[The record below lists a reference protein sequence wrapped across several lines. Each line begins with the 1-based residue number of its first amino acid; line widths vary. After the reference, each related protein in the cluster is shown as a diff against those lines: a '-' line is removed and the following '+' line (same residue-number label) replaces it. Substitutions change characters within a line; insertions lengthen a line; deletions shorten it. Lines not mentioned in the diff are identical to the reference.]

1 MQSAAIKIEHLSFH
15 YGERC
20 ALDDV
25 SWDVTDGE
33 LFALLGPNGSG
44 KTTLFRLLSTLIP
57 MQHLKSSP
65 SSSIQVFGT
74 SVESDLSSVRH
85 HMGVVFQSPSVD
97 GKLTVFE
104 NLRLQAS
111 LYGLTGKSAG
121 ERIVEVSEQLGIS
134 ERQHD
139 IVDKLSGG
147 LRRRLELAKSLLHRP
162 QLLIMDEPTTG
173 LDPASRIDLWN
184 VLRQLQQDNGM
195 TIFMTTHLL
204 EEAERADRVA
214 ILNEGQLVALDQ
226 PDVLRQQ
233 LGGDVVSITCAD
245 PESLSKLLAAEFDVQ
260 PRLVDGQL
268 RLEHGSEV
276 ASVPASSNVALVQR
290 IMDQFGDQIQ
300 TITVGRPSLEDVFI
314 SKTGHQFF
322 QNGEL
327 APLGE

>member
-57 MQHLKSSP
+57 MQHMKSSP

-173 LDPASRIDLWN
+173 LDPAARIDLWN

-233 LGGDVVSITCAD
+233 LGGDVVSITCAA

-276 ASVPASSNVALVQR
+276 ASVQASSNVALVQR

-300 TITVGRPSLEDVFI
+300 SITVGRPSLEDVFI

-322 QNGEL
+322 QSGEL
-327 APLGE
+327 VPTGE

>member
-57 MQHLKSSP
+57 MQHMKSSP

-173 LDPASRIDLWN
+173 LDPAARIDLWN

-300 TITVGRPSLEDVFI
+300 SITVGRPSLEDVFI

-322 QNGEL
+322 QSGEL
-327 APLGE
+327 VPTGE

>member
-25 SWDVTDGE
+25 SWDVNDGE

-65 SSSIQVFGT
+65 SSSIRVFGK
-74 SVESDLSSVRH
+74 SVESDLSSVRNQ
-85 HMGVVFQSPSVD
+85 MGVVFQFPSVD

-111 LYGLTGKSAG
+111 LYGLTGKIAA
-121 ERIVEVSEQLGIS
+121 ERIAEVSEQLGIS
-134 ERQHD
+134 VRQHD

-162 QLLIMDEPTTG
+162 QLLIMDEPTAG
-173 LDPASRIDLWN
+173 LDPAARIDLWN
-184 VLRQLQQDNGM
+184 VLRQLQQDTGM

-204 EEAERADRVA
+204 EEAERADKEAAARMLGVA
-214 ILNEGQLVALDQ
+214 PPRHQA
-226 PDVLRQQ
+226 PAPRRR
-233 LGGDVVSITCAD
+233 
-245 PESLSKLLAAEFDVQ
+245 AA
-260 PRLVDGQL
+260 
-268 RLEHGSEV
+268 
-276 ASVPASSNVALVQR
+276 
-290 IMDQFGDQIQ
+290 
-300 TITVGRPSLEDVFI
+300 T
-314 SKTGHQFF
+314 
-322 QNGEL
+322 
-327 APLGE
+327 

>member
-1 MQSAAIKIEHLSFH
+1 MQSAAIKIEHLSFQ

-25 SWDVTDGE
+25 SWDVNDGE

-57 MQHLKSSP
+57 MQHLASSP

-85 HMGVVFQSPSVD
+85 QMGVVFQSPSVD

-111 LYGLTGKSAG
+111 LYGLTGKIAG
-121 ERIVEVSEQLGIS
+121 DRMVEVSQQLGIS

-173 LDPASRIDLWN
+173 LDPAARIDLWN

-322 QNGEL
+322 QDGEL

>member
-57 MQHLKSSP
+57 MQHTKSSP

-173 LDPASRIDLWN
+173 LDPAARIDLWN

-233 LGGDVVSITCAD
+233 LGGDVVSITCAA

-327 APLGE
+327 APTGE

>member
-1 MQSAAIKIEHLSFH
+1 MQSAAIKIENVSFF

-25 SWDVTDGE
+25 SWDVNGGE

-57 MQHLKSSP
+57 MQHLPSSP
-65 SSSIQVFGT
+65 NSSIRVFGT

-85 HMGVVFQSPSVD
+85 QMGVVFQSPSVD

-111 LYGLTGKSAG
+111 LYGLAGKIAG
-121 ERIVEVSEQLGIS
+121 DRIVEVSEQLGIS

-162 QLLIMDEPTTG
+162 RLLIMDEPTTG
-173 LDPASRIDLWN
+173 LDPAARIDLWN
-184 VLRQLQQDNGM
+184 VLRRLQQESGM

-214 ILNEGQLVALDQ
+214 ILNAGQLVALDQ

-233 LGGDVVSITCAD
+233 LGGDVVSIRCTD
-245 PESLSKLLAAEFDVQ
+245 PELLSKLLATEFNVQ

-268 RLEHGSEV
+268 RLEQDANTNLAEV
-276 ASVPASSNVALVQR
+276 SSNVALVQR
-290 IMDQFGDQIQ
+290 ILEQFGDQIQ

-327 APLGE
+327 VPMGE

>member
-1 MQSAAIKIEHLSFH
+1 MRSAAIKIEHLSFH

-25 SWDVTDGE
+25 SWDVNDGE

-44 KTTLFRLLSTLIP
+44 KTTLFRLLSTLLP

-65 SSSIQVFGT
+65 SSSIQVFGR

-85 HMGVVFQSPSVD
+85 QMGVVFQSPSVD

-104 NLRLQAS
+104 NLRLQAA

-173 LDPASRIDLWN
+173 LDPAARIDLWN

-245 PESLSKLLAAEFDVQ
+245 PESLSKLLATEFDVQ

-276 ASVPASSNVALVQR
+276 ASVQTSSNVALVQL

>member
-25 SWDVTDGE
+25 SWDVDDGE

-57 MQHLKSSP
+57 MQHLASSP

-85 HMGVVFQSPSVD
+85 QMGVVFQSPSVD

-111 LYGLTGKSAG
+111 LYGLTGKIAG
-121 ERIVEVSEQLGIS
+121 DRMVEVSQQLGIS

-139 IVDKLSGG
+139 MVDELSGG

-162 QLLIMDEPTTG
+162 RLLIMDEPTTG
-173 LDPASRIDLWN
+173 LDPAARIDLWN
-184 VLRQLQQDNGM
+184 VLRQLQQDSGM

-214 ILNEGQLVALDQ
+214 ILNAGQLVALDQ

-233 LGGDVVSITCAD
+233 LGGDVVSIKCAA
-245 PESLSKLLAAEFDVQ
+245 PESLSKLLAREFNVQ

-268 RLEHGSEV
+268 RLEQDADAVIAE
-276 ASVPASSNVALVQR
+276 ASSNVALVQR
-290 IMDQFGDQIQ
+290 IMDKFGDQIQ
-300 TITVGRPSLEDVFI
+300 SITVGRPSLEDVFI

-322 QNGEL
+322 QSGEL
-327 APLGE
+327 VPTGE

>member
-20 ALDDV
+20 ALEDV
-25 SWDVTDGE
+25 SWDVNDGE

-57 MQHLKSSP
+57 MQHLPSSP
-65 SSSIQVFGT
+65 SCSIRVFGN

-85 HMGVVFQSPSVD
+85 QLGVVFQSPSVD
-97 GKLTVFE
+97 GKLTVLE

-111 LYGLTGKSAG
+111 LYGLTGKNAG
-121 ERIVEVSEQLGIS
+121 DRIVEVSEQLGIS

-139 IVDKLSGG
+139 IVDELSGG

-162 QLLIMDEPTTG
+162 RLLIMDEPTTG
-173 LDPASRIDLWN
+173 LDPAARIDLWN
-184 VLRQLQQDNGM
+184 VLRQLQQDSGM

-214 ILNEGQLVALDQ
+214 ILNAGQLVALDQ

-233 LGGDVVSITCAD
+233 LGGDVVSIKCAA
-245 PESLSKLLAAEFDVQ
+245 PESLSKLLAAEFNVE

-268 RLEHGSEV
+268 RLEQDADAAIAE
-276 ASVPASSNVALVQR
+276 ASSNVALVQR
-290 IMDQFGDQIQ
+290 IMEQFGDQIQ
-300 TITVGRPSLEDVFI
+300 SITVGRPSLEDVFI

-322 QNGEL
+322 QSGEL
-327 APLGE
+327 VPTGE

>member
-25 SWDVTDGE
+25 SWDVDEGE

-57 MQHLKSSP
+57 VQHLPSSP
-65 SSSIQVFGT
+65 SSSIRVFGT

-85 HMGVVFQSPSVD
+85 QMGVVFQSPSVD
-97 GKLTVFE
+97 GKLTVLE

-162 QLLIMDEPTTG
+162 RLLIMDEPTTG
-173 LDPASRIDLWN
+173 LDPAARIDFWN
-184 VLRQLQQDNGM
+184 VLRQLQQASGM

-214 ILNEGQLVALDQ
+214 ILNAGKLVALDQ

-233 LGGDVVSITCAD
+233 LGGDVVSIKCAD
-245 PESLSKLLAAEFDVQ
+245 PESLSKLLAAEFNVQ

-268 RLEHGSEV
+268 RLEQDTDAAIGE
-276 ASVPASSNVALVQR
+276 ASSNVALVQR
-290 IMDQFGDQIQ
+290 IMEQFGDQIQ
-300 TITVGRPSLEDVFI
+300 SITVGRPSLEDVFI

-322 QNGEL
+322 QSGEFV
-327 APLGE
+327 PTGE

>member
-1 MQSAAIKIEHLSFH
+1 MQSAAIKIEHLSFY

-20 ALDDV
+20 ALDAV
-25 SWDVTDGE
+25 SWDVNGGE

-57 MQHLKSSP
+57 LQRLSSSL
-65 SSSIQVFGT
+65 SSSIRVFGT

-85 HMGVVFQSPSVD
+85 QMGVVFQSRSVD

-111 LYGLTGKSAG
+111 LYGLTGKIAG
-121 ERIVEVSEQLGIS
+121 DRIVEVSAQLGIS

-139 IVDKLSGG
+139 IVDELSGG

-162 QLLIMDEPTTG
+162 RLLIMDEPTTG
-173 LDPASRIDLWN
+173 LDPAARIDLWN
-184 VLRQLQQDNGM
+184 VLRQLQQDSGM

-214 ILNEGQLVALDQ
+214 ILNAGQLVALDQ
-226 PDVLRQQ
+226 PDVLRQE
-233 LGGDVVSITCAD
+233 LGGDVVSIKCAA
-245 PESLSKLLAAEFDVQ
+245 PESLSKLLAAEFNVQ

-268 RLEHGSEV
+268 RLEQDSDV
-276 ASVPASSNVALVQR
+276 AIVEASSNVALVQR
-290 IMDQFGDQIQ
+290 IMEQFGDQIQ

-314 SKTGHQFF
+314 SKTGHQFV

-327 APLGE
+327 APTGE

>member
-15 YGERC
+15 YGDRC

-25 SWDVTDGE
+25 SWDVNRGE

-57 MQHLKSSP
+57 LQQLQSSL
-65 SSSIQVFGT
+65 SSSIRVFGT

-85 HMGVVFQSPSVD
+85 QMGVVFQSPSVD

-111 LYGLTGKSAG
+111 LYGLTGKIAG
-121 ERIVEVSEQLGIS
+121 DRIVEVSEQLGIS

-139 IVDKLSGG
+139 IVDELSGG

-162 QLLIMDEPTTG
+162 RLLIMDEPTTG
-173 LDPASRIDLWN
+173 LDPAARIDLWN
-184 VLRQLQQDNGM
+184 VLRQLQQDSGM

-214 ILNEGQLVALDQ
+214 ILNAGQLVALDQ
-226 PDVLRQQ
+226 PDVLRRE
-233 LGGDVVSITCAD
+233 LGGDVVSIKCAD
-245 PESLSKLLAAEFDVQ
+245 PTSLSKLLAADFNVQ
-260 PRLVDGQL
+260 PRLLDGQL
-268 RLEHGSEV
+268 RLEQNSDAAIMG
-276 ASVPASSNVALVQR
+276 ASSNAALVQR
-290 IMDQFGDQIQ
+290 IMERFGDQIQ

-314 SKTGHQFF
+314 SKTGHHFF

-327 APLGE
+327 APTGE

>member
-57 MQHLKSSP
+57 MQHMKSSP

-173 LDPASRIDLWN
+173 LDPAARIDLWN

>member
-20 ALDDV
+20 ALEDV
-25 SWDVTDGE
+25 SWDVNDGE

-57 MQHLKSSP
+57 MQHLPSSP
-65 SSSIQVFGT
+65 SCSIRVFGN

-85 HMGVVFQSPSVD
+85 QLGVVFQSPSVD
-97 GKLTVFE
+97 GKLTVLE

-111 LYGLTGKSAG
+111 LYGLTGKNAG
-121 ERIVEVSEQLGIS
+121 DRIVEVSEQLGIS

-139 IVDKLSGG
+139 IVDELSGG

-162 QLLIMDEPTTG
+162 RLLIMDEPTTG
-173 LDPASRIDLWN
+173 LDPAARIDLWN
-184 VLRQLQQDNGM
+184 VLRQLQQDSGM

-214 ILNEGQLVALDQ
+214 ILNAGQLVALDQ

-233 LGGDVVSITCAD
+233 LGGDVVSIKCAA
-245 PESLSKLLAAEFDVQ
+245 PESLSKLLAAEFNVE

-268 RLEHGSEV
+268 RLEQDADAAIEE
-276 ASVPASSNVALVQR
+276 ASSNVALVQR
-290 IMDQFGDQIQ
+290 IMEQFGDQIQ
-300 TITVGRPSLEDVFI
+300 SITVGRPSLEDVFI

-322 QNGEL
+322 QSGEL
-327 APLGE
+327 VPTGE

>member
-57 MQHLKSSP
+57 MQHLNSSP
-65 SSSIQVFGT
+65 SSSIRVFGT
-74 SVESDLSSVRH
+74 CVESDLSSVRH
-85 HMGVVFQSPSVD
+85 QMGVVFQSPSVD

-104 NLRLQAS
+104 NLRLQAA
-111 LYGLTGKSAG
+111 LYGLTGKIAG

-173 LDPASRIDLWN
+173 LDPAVRIDLWN

-268 RLEHGSEV
+268 RLEHDSEA
-276 ASVPASSNVALVQR
+276 ASVQASSNVALVQR

>member
-57 MQHLKSSP
+57 MQHMKSSP

-173 LDPASRIDLWN
+173 LDPAARIDLWN

-245 PESLSKLLAAEFDVQ
+245 PESLFKLLAAEFDVQ

-300 TITVGRPSLEDVFI
+300 SITVGRPSLEDVFI

-322 QNGEL
+322 QSGEL
-327 APLGE
+327 VPTGE

>member
-173 LDPASRIDLWN
+173 LDPAARIDLWN

-290 IMDQFGDQIQ
+290 IMDHFGDQIQ

>member
-1 MQSAAIKIEHLSFH
+1 MPIVVSGLSVRLGGRHVIKGLN
-15 YGERC
+15 
-20 ALDDV
+20 LQV
-25 SWDVTDGE
+25 NDGGR
-33 LFALLGPNGSG
+33 LIVLGPNGSG

-57 MQHLKSSP
+57 MQHLQSSL
-65 SSSIQVFGT
+65 SSSIRVFGT

-85 HMGVVFQSPSVD
+85 QMGVVFQSPSVD

-111 LYGLTGKSAG
+111 LYGLTGKMAG
-121 ERIVEVSEQLGIS
+121 DRIVEVSQQLGIS

-162 QLLIMDEPTTG
+162 RLLIMDEPTTG
-173 LDPASRIDLWN
+173 LDPTARIDLWN
-184 VLRQLQQDNGM
+184 VLRQLQQDSGM

-214 ILNEGQLVALDQ
+214 ILNAGQLVALDQ

-233 LGGDVVSITCAD
+233 LGGDVVSIKCAA
-245 PESLSKLLAAEFDVQ
+245 PESLSKLLAAEFNVQ

-268 RLEHGSEV
+268 RLEQDADAE
-276 ASVPASSNVALVQR
+276 ASSNVALVQR
-290 IMDQFGDQIQ
+290 IMEQFGDQIQ
-300 TITVGRPSLEDVFI
+300 SITVGRPSLEDVFI

-322 QNGEL
+322 QSGEL
-327 APLGE
+327 VPTGE